1 MDEVEEPVSW
11 LPYALICVAPVV
23 WGMSGV
29 LVHWTGLAGHEQVL
43 VFWRS
48 VFASAFFV
56 ALILAVR
63 KPALFRPSGQPLL
76 LVASGLATAA
86 FTICAFKAYN
96 TVSIGTATFI
106 MYLSPVFVALLAPV
120 FLAERLEGTT
130 LVCLAI
136 ALAGTG
142 LLAWGQSGGSGDSA
156 LAGSLL
162 AFGSAVF
169 WAMLMITWKRLLEQ
183 GASPITVGLYTN
195 GVCALVYAAF
205 GIPGAA
211 TVSGKGWAVLA
222 VFGVVS
228 IGAAGLSYI
237 YALRRVKAQDAAIL
251 SYIEPVSAT
260 VFGAIFLGQAP
271 HWQDYCG
278 AALIIAAGLLLL
290 RMKSASRIEAV
301 IDPGER

>member
-48 VFASAFFV
+48 LFASAFFV
-56 ALILAVR
+56 ALILAMR
-63 KPALFRPSGQPLL
+63 KPALLKPSGQPLL
-76 LVASGLATAA
+76 LAASGLATAA

-96 TVSIGTATFI
+96 MVSIGTATFI

-120 FLAERLEGTT
+120 FLKERLEGTT

-142 LLAWGQSGGSGDSA
+142 LLAWGQWGGAGGPA

-169 WAMLMITWKRLLEQ
+169 WAILMITWKRLLEQ

-211 TVSGKGWAVLA
+211 MVSGKGWAVLA

-260 VFGAIFLGQAP
+260 VFGAILLGQSP

-290 RMKSASRIEAV
+290 HMKSASRIEAV